1 MHILLSGEFPGER
14 QSYTITTALFT
25 TTQTISCSITQS
37 KLAGSCTE
45 QSPYQLILIIILST
59 YKVRFNFKALFK
71 QRGPNWGCPGVAV
84 FDRGRIVRNTV
95 LHSSA
100 PLLLFLFS
108 IQTHNN
114 FTFVFPLRWTIC
126 SQQQTQKTT
135 VPFSRGLQSK
145 PEILVNLCIWTTC
158 RLELKTHLFFFYY
171 FCWLKIRKLPL
182 CRQKPFL
189 STLMLE

>member
-1 MHILLSGEFPGER
+1 MYLNRCSLGYSHQMHILLSGEFPGET
-14 QSYTITTALFT
+14 QSYTITTALFS

-95 LHSSA
+95 L
-100 PLLLFLFS
+100 
-108 IQTHNN
+108 
-114 FTFVFPLRWTIC
+114 
-126 SQQQTQKTT
+126 QTQ
-135 VPFSRGLQSK
+135 
-145 PEILVNLCIWTTC
+145 
-158 RLELKTHLFFFYY
+158 
-171 FCWLKIRKLPL
+171 FCTSPAF
-182 CRQKPFL
+182 PFL
-189 STLMLE
+189 HPDSE